1 MRDAGVL
8 SQPQLEVLRQ
18 LFSAATAEAS
28 TAMSRWTG
36 GLITLSL
43 DEVEET
49 PLSAVAEAFH
59 FADQLANMVVLG
71 LKGEL
76 GGTMILVFDEQNGRA
91 LANRLLGR
99 AAPESGEWSDLEQS
113 ALCETGNILVCAY
126 MNALTR
132 LLKAELVP
140 TPPLFIQ
147 DFGASVLDQ
156 ALMAQAACSDEILL
170 CRTGFHSPGGDLGWH
185 VLFVPTPEM
194 RQELE
199 RTLSCSD

>member
-1 MRDAGVL
+1 
-8 SQPQLEVLRQ
+8 
-18 LFSAATAEAS
+18 
-28 TAMSRWTG
+28 
-36 GLITLSL
+36 
-43 DEVEET
+43 
-49 PLSAVAEAFH
+49 
-59 FADQLANMVVLG
+59 
-71 LKGEL
+71 
-76 GGTMILVFDEQNGRA
+76 MILVFDEENGRA

-99 AAPESGEWSDLEQS
+99 EAPAEGQWSDLEQS

-132 LLKAELVP
+132 LLNTELVP

-170 CRTGFHSPGGDLGWH
+170 CRTGFHSPAGDLGWN

-194 RQELE
+194 RQALE
-199 RTLSCSD
+199 QTLSRAD